1 MDLVKVIDWTPA
13 LADEALLRHVD
24 VEEVEGVVDGLD
36 LAHLYEPVLVLLMLL
51 LYCCPGV
58 VDVVVVDVV
67 VFTLWMLLF

>member
-51 LYCCPGV
+51 LCCCPGV